1 MQNKPCHRLE
11 LPVKEACPFFH
22 PSCPNAA
29 VELGHSRNQK
39 ASFRKVFIKLSI
51 LFYHFCFCSLWLPV
65 LLLWLHTGSLLSN
78 SLFISFQKKKQKTN
92 KNKQKPHTDEAE
104 NSVHLFLCTP
114 QGLLM
119 HIL

>member
-51 LFYHFCFCSLWLPV
+51 CSTIFASAAFGSQFSYFGSIPV
-65 LLLWLHTGSLLSN
+65 PSYLTVSSSPSRKKN
-78 SLFISFQKKKQKTN
+78 KKQ